1 MGCLLYGV
9 WESAQLLCDWSVH
22 MSSLSF
28 FAPSPWKQGAH
39 AQFFLGLASC
49 FSTHAITDWLPL
61 CSHSTR
67 ISVGFL
73 GKSCADYGFH
83 TVRLRAWIS
92 PALQSYSDLA
102 MISDYAIICCADSY
116 FLFLRLMKYYLANV
130 EHSIISIL

>member
-1 MGCLLYGV
+1 MLSLYGV
-9 WESAQLLCDWSVH
+9 WESAQLLCDDPFTCHLFLFLHLHQGTGDTRSV
-22 MSSLSF
+22 L
-28 FAPSPWKQGAH
+28 
-39 AQFFLGLASC
+39 LGSGEL

-61 CSHSTR
+61 CSHSAR

-73 GKSCADYGFH
+73 GKSCADYGL

-116 FLFLRLMKYYLANV
+116 SLFLWLMEYYLANM